1 MCEIVRF
8 TPTLSWKFLSFLL
21 DNEAKNALHSLQASI
36 GRLQQLV
43 SKTNTSN
50 GRYLPDSVCQLIES
64 THQALS
70 ALQLHHRRHQQKMDN
85 QERGLRDELYCWE
98 SRWIVSGGNHSDRR
112 MKARPDRNMNNKVC
126 DFQRNKLQLLHMHT
140 TCIRRILVQSN
151 IDLIADIIET
161 S

>member
-1 MCEIVRF
+1 
-8 TPTLSWKFLSFLL
+8 
-21 DNEAKNALHSLQASI
+21 
-36 GRLQQLV
+36 
-43 SKTNTSN
+43 
-50 GRYLPDSVCQLIES
+50 
-64 THQALS
+64 
-70 ALQLHHRRHQQKMDN
+70 
-85 QERGLRDELYCWE
+85 
-98 SRWIVSGGNHSDRR
+98 